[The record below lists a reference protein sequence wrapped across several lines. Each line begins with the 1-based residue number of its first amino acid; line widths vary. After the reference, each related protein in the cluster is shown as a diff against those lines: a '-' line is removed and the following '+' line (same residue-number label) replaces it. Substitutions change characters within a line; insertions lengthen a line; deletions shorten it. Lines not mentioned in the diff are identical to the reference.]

1 MIWDHII
8 THLADSDCTEASSIS
23 RAANN
28 NNKKKYYL
36 NIHNSDDYL
45 TEREKECVDHLILGK
60 TIKETAKLMNLS
72 PRTVEFYLKN
82 IRKRLDCQ
90 TKGQLIEKVQKAYQ
104 KQKKPQ
110 PIPSD

>member
-8 THLADSDCTEASSIS
+8 THLADSDCTEESSLS
-23 RAANN
+23 RAAN

-36 NIHNSDDYL
+36 NTQGTDDYL

-90 TKGQLIEKVQKAYQ
+90 TKGQLIEKVQKAYL

-110 PIPSD
+110 PMSSD